1 MKILTTLSGLKLSTM
16 AYTPIPSESKKQ
28 INRAGDLLC
37 EYDDKS
43 LDIYEKLDTYFR
55 SLDLA
60 NQWRA
65 CHAYPINTFQATL
78 RTNLLSYK
86 GTPIVAQR
94 LKRMPT
100 VIDKLKRHQ
109 HMKLTT
115 MQDIGGVRGIVDD
128 MTDLNKIVSKYV
140 NNKSFPHQLIEKYD
154 YVNNPRDQDGYR
166 SIHLVYK
173 YSNLKKAEY
182 DGLRVEMQLRTK
194 LQHIWATAV
203 ETVGV
208 FLKQSLKTR
217 QGDEEWLN
225 FFALVSSAFALTEE
239 TPPLKRFAHLDYNQ
253 TCAEI
258 ASTEKRLGIL
268 AQLHNFTYI
277 VETVGD
283 QKAHSY
289 HLIVND
295 NTSKKVYITS
305 FDRTSQQKALSEFA
319 EKEKVVNEKNENVDI
334 TLVSA
339 GKIDTLRKA
348 YPNLFLDL
356 SEFISQLNLI
366 ITYAKMQPIAISPKG
381 EKYNL

>member
-1 MKILTTLSGLKLSTM
+1 M
-16 AYTPIPSESKKQ
+16 AYTSLPSESKKQ
-28 INRAGDLLC
+28 INRAGEFLAGDMISDHSNSKLTT
-37 EYDDKS
+37 YDRATQYVD
-43 LDIYEKLDTYFR
+43 

-60 NQWRA
+60 NRWRA

-78 RTNLLSYK
+78 RTNLLTYK
-86 GTPIVAQR
+86 GNPIVAQR

-100 VIDKLKRHQ
+100 VIDKLKRHK

-128 MTDLNKIVSKYV
+128 MQDLNKIVKKYV
-140 NNKSFPHQLIEKYD
+140 ENKNFPHELIEMYN
-154 YVNNPRDQDGYR
+154 YVDHPRDQDGYR
-166 SIHLVYK
+166 SVHLVYK
-173 YSNLKKAEY
+173 YQNSKKPEY
-182 DGLRVEMQLRTK
+182 NGLRVEMQLRTK

-217 QGDEEWLN
+217 QGDEDWLS
-225 FFALVSSAFALTEE
+225 FFALVSSAFALNEGTA
-239 TPPLKRFAHLDYNQ
+239 PLDRFSHLDYNK
-253 TCAEI
+253 TCSEI
-258 ASTEKRLGIL
+258 AKTEKELGIL
-268 AQLHNFTYI
+268 AQLENFSYV

-295 NTSKKVYITS
+295 NTSKRVSITS
-305 FDRTSQQKALSEFA
+305 FDRSSQQRALAEFA
-319 EKEKVVNEKNENVDI
+319 EKEKTVDENSENVDI

-356 SEFISQLNLI
+356 TEFIYQLHLI
-366 ITYAKMQPIAISPKG
+366 IDHS
-381 EKYNL
+381 ES